1 MKKDIMSA
9 EQLDRSLAIK
19 DLSDPKNGIHA
30 VNLVV
35 NRVIEALGNAYGSI
49 PIDVHRISPE
59 VSVKENYDLLLF
71 PEDNAG
77 RSSRYTRYINENRVL
92 LTHTSA
98 AIPGWL
104 KRSGG
109 KTDDQIVVIPGMCYR
124 RDVVDQIHCG
134 EPHQMEVWRI
144 KKGNPRLERPQL
156 IQLIETITGV
166 IPGYKYRAN
175 EVKHPYT
182 INGLEV
188 EILVEETWVEI
199 LECGE
204 AHPTV
209 LRNGNLDPTEYSGLA
224 LGMGLDRLVMI
235 LKGINDI
242 RVLRSQ
248 DPRISEQMT
257 NLHKYVPVSNQPQ
270 TKRVLS
276 YSASIDKTEEDICE
290 IIQEVLGQNSI
301 HLEKVHVEECSY
313 ENLEQIARDRLGINP
328 NQKNVVATL
337 TFRSIE
343 SSLPKK
349 MVNEW
354 MQAIYPRLNE
364 GSKGYM

>member
-166 IPGYKYRAN
+166 
-175 EVKHPYT
+175 
-182 INGLEV
+182 
-188 EILVEETWVEI
+188 
-199 LECGE
+199 
-204 AHPTV
+204 
-209 LRNGNLDPTEYSGLA
+209 
-224 LGMGLDRLVMI
+224 
-235 LKGINDI
+235 
-242 RVLRSQ
+242 
-248 DPRISEQMT
+248 
-257 NLHKYVPVSNQPQ
+257 
-270 TKRVLS
+270 
-276 YSASIDKTEEDICE
+276 
-290 IIQEVLGQNSI
+290 
-301 HLEKVHVEECSY
+301 
-313 ENLEQIARDRLGINP
+313 
-328 NQKNVVATL
+328 
-337 TFRSIE
+337 
-343 SSLPKK
+343 
-349 MVNEW
+349 
-354 MQAIYPRLNE
+354 
-364 GSKGYM
+364 